1 MNYAY
6 PDEKGHY
13 GIYGGRYVPET
24 LMQSVLELEEAY
36 KEAMEDEAFQ
46 KGIKSLFKNVRRK
59 RNTAILC

>member
-36 KEAMEDEAFQ
+36 K
-46 KGIKSLFKNVRRK
+46 RRWKMKHFK
-59 RNTAILC
+59 RN